1 MLRIVPQ
8 SVPASY
14 SQFPVLLALPAPRI
28 AGLLT
33 ATIPDRATPK
43 TTSPEPTASDL
54 DVATAWNIRR
64 SPPEC

>member
-28 AGLLT
+28 AGLLSGDHT
-33 ATIPDRATPK
+33 GLRSAENYLTRTDRQ
-43 TTSPEPTASDL
+43 
-54 DVATAWNIRR
+54 
-64 SPPEC
+64 